1 MIILVWI
8 FPAKYRREAGT
19 VGAVTAQSEP
29 DNTESVSVKC
39 LQLFPLSHH
48 FNDS

>member
-1 MIILVWI
+1 MIILPVVD
-8 FPAKYRREAGT
+8 FSSKVQAGM